1 MLVACLAIL
10 AGGCKRSGV
19 PQSRVAEW
27 AASFPQ
33 EQLSSDACAGCH
45 EAAAEAWR
53 HSQHAH
59 ANRPMD
65 PAMDAFAFT
74 GQGSSAGETGYTF
87 IEDATGAAVI
97 REARPGGPVL
107 EHKPSMVIAC
117 DPLWQYL
124 VELEPGRFQVNEMAW
139 DPGRREWFPVFGSEE
154 RNAGE
159 WGHWTGRGMNW
170 NSMCARCHMT
180 AYAKNYDADADVYS
194 SQWTEQGIGCVQCHG
209 AMAGHESGEPSRGEI
224 ENISGDPGRMMQT
237 CAACHS
243 RAEHLTP
250 SFQPGDAYA
259 DHYRLQLP
267 VDPRLY
273 HPDGQILDE
282 VFVFGSFRHSPMHAA
297 GVTCLDCHE
306 PHSGALRLP
315 QENNAICMQCHEAP
329 GRLNAPLINPTAHSF
344 HGSDSPGNRC
354 VECHMVET
362 TYMQR
367 DPRRDH
373 GFIIPDPQL
382 TKELGVP
389 NACNRC
395 HTDQSLDWALGH
407 YEKWFG
413 AKMADSRHR
422 ERARVVADAFDGK
435 PDVIGRLLA
444 LIETEKVPAWRASLL
459 ALADQVAPAHTEIL
473 AAAKDLIGE
482 GDPLVRA
489 AAVRALANNP
499 ASRPALEA
507 VLDDPARLVRLDAA
521 WALSPVLPDGS
532 VARREFDLYLNETRD
547 QPGGLYRVAQDLFNR
562 GKLQEAVD
570 LVRKAVKWDPLSPV
584 FPDGLGFML
593 SAQGRPAEAAQAFEQ
608 AAKLAPGE
616 AHFAFNAAL
625 AWSEAGEMAR
635 SESMLGEALRRDR
648 TLARAWYNLG
658 LLQAQTQRLVE
669 ARTSLGEAERLSP
682 REPDFAYALATVLAR
697 LDRMPEARLAAER
710 ALQVDPNYKPA
721 RDFLRAVESR
731 P

>member
-1 MLVACLAIL
+1 
-10 AGGCKRSGV
+10 
-19 PQSRVAEW
+19 
-27 AASFPQ
+27 
-33 EQLSSDACAGCH
+33 
-45 EAAAEAWR
+45 
-53 HSQHAH
+53 
-59 ANRPMD
+59 
-65 PAMDAFAFT
+65 
-74 GQGSSAGETGYTF
+74 
-87 IEDATGAAVI
+87 
-97 REARPGGPVL
+97 
-107 EHKPSMVIAC
+107 
-117 DPLWQYL
+117 
-124 VELEPGRFQVNEMAW
+124 
-139 DPGRREWFPVFGSEE
+139 
-154 RNAGE
+154 
-159 WGHWTGRGMNW
+159 
-170 NSMCARCHMT
+170 
-180 AYAKNYDADADVYS
+180 
-194 SQWTEQGIGCVQCHG
+194 
-209 AMAGHESGEPSRGEI
+209 
-224 ENISGDPGRMMQT
+224 
-237 CAACHS
+237 
-243 RAEHLTP
+243 
-250 SFQPGDAYA
+250 
-259 DHYRLQLP
+259 
-267 VDPRLY
+267 
-273 HPDGQILDE
+273 
-282 VFVFGSFRHSPMHAA
+282 
-297 GVTCLDCHE
+297 
-306 PHSGALRLP
+306 
-315 QENNAICMQCHEAP
+315 
-329 GRLNAPLINPTAHSF
+329 
-344 HGSDSPGNRC
+344 
-354 VECHMVET
+354 
-362 TYMQR
+362 
-367 DPRRDH
+367 
-373 GFIIPDPQL
+373 
-382 TKELGVP
+382 
-389 NACNRC
+389 
-395 HTDQSLDWALGH
+395 
-407 YEKWFG
+407 
-413 AKMADSRHR
+413 MADSRHR